1 VRNVGKTGEKLMTLQ
16 RKQDESVRLRRAN
29 DLLTGSEM
37 MKKKMSEIFLKFYE
51 LFTKNCQ

>member
-1 VRNVGKTGEKLMTLQ
+1 MTLQ
-16 RKQDESVRLRRAN
+16 RKQDEWVRLRRAN

-51 LFTKNCQ
+51 LFTKIANKL